1 MHEVYIGSILERYN
15 LNYNYGK
22 YLSLVEYL
30 VWDQGVAGS
39 NPVFPT
45 IKEALASF
53 LCYWIWQEWKGSDIL
68 FETGFLYVV
77 LAVLLLEAGLTELL
91 LPLPP

>member
-1 MHEVYIGSILERYN
+1 MKESKFAVLLQPFS
-15 LNYNYGK
+15 
-22 YLSLVEYL
+22 
-30 VWDQGVAGS
+30 
-39 NPVFPT
+39 VFEMLT
-45 IKEALASF
+45 TF

-68 FETGFLYVV
+68 FETGLLYVV